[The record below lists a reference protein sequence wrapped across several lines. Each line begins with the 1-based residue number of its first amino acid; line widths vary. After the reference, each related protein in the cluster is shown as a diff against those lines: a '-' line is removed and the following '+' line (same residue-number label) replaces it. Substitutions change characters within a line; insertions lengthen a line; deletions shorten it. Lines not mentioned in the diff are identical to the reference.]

1 MFESLFVVWRESLE
15 ALLIVGILY
24 AWLKANDED
33 GSGKRALL
41 IGIGAG
47 IVLAFLLGW
56 ALLSAQSELAGEALE
71 AFQAAALV
79 AAALLITQMVWWMA
93 RHGRQLKS
101 ELERQIAH
109 AHRHD
114 SRLAAQWNIALIT
127 ALAIAREGAETVIFL
142 YGIAQRPGGEMG
154 ALALGALGGFLLAIV
169 CAVLGARGLAHL
181 KLGALLRLSSVLLL
195 VLASS
200 LLVAASDRL
209 IGMDWLPA
217 LLDPI
222 WDSSALID
230 DNEGIGRVFADFA
243 GYRARPALTT
253 VLTWAAYWLLAT
265 LPLLWMKSRHHHR
278 HG

>member
-33 GSGKRALL
+33 GSGKRALV

-71 AFQAAALV
+71 AFQAGALV
-79 AAALLITQMVWWMA
+79 VAALLITQMVWWMA
-93 RHGRQLKS
+93 RHGRRLKN

-109 AHRHD
+109 AHGHK

-142 YGIAQRPGGEMG
+142 YGIAQRPGGEMSM
-154 ALALGALGGFLLAIV
+154 LALGALAGFIAAIV

-181 KLGALLRLSSVLLL
+181 KLGTLLRLSSLLLL

-230 DNEGIGRVFADFA
+230 DNEGIGRIFADFA

-253 VLTWAAYWLLAT
+253 VLTWAGYWLLAA
-265 LPLLWMKSRHHHR
+265 LPLLWMKYRR